1 MNHLRVSIVMLA
13 LSAFVF
19 SASLVACENTWQGV
33 KQDTGEN
40 LQKSGQ
46 SLERAGEKTKPD
58 KTY

>member
-1 MNHLRVSIVMLA
+1 MIHVRVSIVMLA

-19 SASLVACENTWQGV
+19 SASLVGCENTWQGM

>member
-1 MNHLRVSIVMLA
+1 MNHLRISIVMLA

-19 SASLVACENTWQGV
+19 SASLVGCENTWHGV

-40 LQKSGQ
+40 MEKTGE